1 MSVDP
6 RFGNSSGYF
15 KDPITGDDLTIDMP
29 RAVPCS
35 FENGKFQWPMVL
47 RSDGEEFLKI
57 VYRLFTD
64 EEKALYKAYRGR
76 PDTGESKPRKP
87 RSPSGS
93 KQEQETVEQHL
104 EDTDQEITVTKYN
117 PTDVATPETLLLI
130 AECDTMYGISNIGGL
145 MYAMIGKLGEGTIYH
160 IPRSLI
166 PDDDFDRIC
175 DNTKRSYE

>member
-15 KDPITGDDLTIDMP
+15 KDPISGEDLSVDTP
-29 RAVPCS
+29 RVVPCK
-35 FENGKFQWPMVL
+35 FENGKFTWPMVM

-57 VYRLFTD
+57 VYKLFTD
-64 EEKALYKAYRGR
+64 EEKSLYKAYRGR
-76 PDTGESKPRKP
+76 PDTDESKPRKP
-87 RSPSGS
+87 KSPSGS
-93 KQEQETVEQHL
+93 KPEQHESVTHL

-145 MYAMIGKLGEGTIYH
+145 MYAMIGKLGEGTIHH

-175 DNTKRSYE
+175 DSTKRSYE

>member
-15 KDPITGDDLTIDMP
+15 KDPISGEDLSIDTP
-29 RAVPCS
+29 RVVPCK
-35 FENGKFQWPMVL
+35 FENGKFTWPMVM

-57 VYRLFTD
+57 VYKLFTD
-64 EEKALYKAYRGR
+64 EEKSLYKAYRGR
-76 PDTGESKPRKP
+76 PESSSGQPQVRKP
-87 RSPSGS
+87 
-93 KQEQETVEQHL
+93 KEQEQQTITHL

-117 PTDVATPETLLLI
+117 PTDVATPETLLII

-145 MYAMIGKLGEGTIYH
+145 LYAMIGKLGEGTIHH

-175 DNTKRSYE
+175 DSTKRSYE